1 VPAKKKAA
9 AQSNATET
17 GASDDFEKLGVFY
30 LGRPYDPTAKQA
42 KPGWLLYDSKDLVT
56 HAVCVGMTGSGKT
69 GLCLALLEEA
79 AIDHLPAIIIDPKGD
94 LANLMLT
101 FPSLSAE
108 AFRPWINEDDARKK
122 GLSPDDYA
130 AQQAELWRK
139 GLASW
144 RQDGARIQRLR
155 DAADVAIYTPGSN
168 AGLPVSILKSFAAPP
183 SDVRDD
189 AESLRERIST
199 TVTSLLGLLGI
210 EADPIQSREHI
221 LLSTIL
227 DQTWKNGQD
236 LDLAALIHA
245 IQQPPVAKIGVM
257 DVESFLPSKD
267 RFALA
272 MKLNNLL
279 AAPGFQ
285 SWLEGEA
292 LDIQSLLYTP
302 AGKPRLAIFSI
313 AHLNDAERMFFVT
326 LLLSQMVGWMRA
338 QSGTTSL
345 RALLYMDE
353 IFGYFPPVANPPS
366 KPPLLTLLKQA
377 RAFGLGVVLA
387 TQNPVDLDY
396 KGLANAGT
404 WFIGRLQTERDKARV
419 LEGLEGA
426 SAGSGMPFDKGRMEQ
441 ILAGLGNRVFL
452 MNNVHEDEPVVFETR
467 WCLSYLRGP
476 LTRTQIKTLMEPARQ
491 SGYGARGIAGYEPES
506 TLTRYPAT
514 PLTLGSRPI
523 LPPDVPQ
530 YFVPLRGTA
539 PDGGQVVYAPMVLAS
554 GQVRFADAKSGV
566 NAVHDVLL
574 LAPIAEGPV
583 AVEWDRATQ
592 TDLALGDLDREP
604 EKNAQFL
611 PVPASA
617 GKAKSY
623 ADWNKEF
630 AAWLFRTQK
639 LDLLKSPSAKA
650 VSAPGESE
658 RDFRLRLQQAGREQR
673 DAAAERLRQKY
684 ASKMAALQ
692 ERLRRAEQ
700 NKERQQAEARTSR
713 MQAAVSVGA
722 SILGAFLGRKT
733 ISQTNIGRATTA
745 IRSAGRVMKE
755 SQDVG
760 HAEETVAAIQQQLA
774 DLDAQFKAEADALAA
789 ATDPLSE
796 NLDVISLKPA
806 KANIAVNLVTLA
818 WVPHWRVA
826 DGSTIPAWS

>member
-1 VPAKKKAA
+1 
-9 AQSNATET
+9 
-17 GASDDFEKLGVFY
+17 
-30 LGRPYDPTAKQA
+30 
-42 KPGWLLYDSKDLVT
+42 
-56 HAVCVGMTGSGKT
+56 
-69 GLCLALLEEA
+69 
-79 AIDHLPAIIIDPKGD
+79 
-94 LANLMLT
+94 
-101 FPSLSAE
+101 
-108 AFRPWINEDDARKK
+108 
-122 GLSPDDYA
+122 
-130 AQQAELWRK
+130 
-139 GLASW
+139 
-144 RQDGARIQRLR
+144 
-155 DAADVAIYTPGSN
+155 
-168 AGLPVSILKSFAAPP
+168 
-183 SDVRDD
+183 
-189 AESLRERIST
+189 
-199 TVTSLLGLLGI
+199 
-210 EADPIQSREHI
+210 
-221 LLSTIL
+221 
-227 DQTWKNGQD
+227 
-236 LDLAALIHA
+236 
-245 IQQPPVAKIGVM
+245 
-257 DVESFLPSKD
+257 
-267 RFALA
+267 
-272 MKLNNLL
+272 
-279 AAPGFQ
+279 
-285 SWLEGEA
+285 
-292 LDIQSLLYTP
+292 
-302 AGKPRLAIFSI
+302 
-313 AHLNDAERMFFVT
+313 
-326 LLLSQMVGWMRA
+326 
-338 QSGTTSL
+338 
-345 RALLYMDE
+345 
-353 IFGYFPPVANPPS
+353 
-366 KPPLLTLLKQA
+366 
-377 RAFGLGVVLA
+377 
-387 TQNPVDLDY
+387 
-396 KGLANAGT
+396 
-404 WFIGRLQTERDKARV
+404 
-419 LEGLEGA
+419 
-426 SAGSGMPFDKGRMEQ
+426 
-441 ILAGLGNRVFL
+441 
-452 MNNVHEDEPVVFETR
+452 
-467 WCLSYLRGP
+467 
-476 LTRTQIKTLMEPARQ
+476 
-491 SGYGARGIAGYEPES
+491 
-506 TLTRYPAT
+506 
-514 PLTLGSRPI
+514 
-523 LPPDVPQ
+523 
-530 YFVPLRGTA
+530 
-539 PDGGQVVYAPMVLAS
+539 
-554 GQVRFADAKSGV
+554 
-566 NAVHDVLL
+566 
-574 LAPIAEGPV
+574 
-583 AVEWDRATQ
+583 VEWDRATQ